1 MAPNGKSGDHSE
13 GTPEGGNREFILW
26 LSEDLIK
33 KQKGLPRGGCYKNS
47 KITCVIQ
54 NIMLPLRLQIPLST
68 KQTNVCNSV
77 FNGQI
82 SPL

>member
-13 GTPEGGNREFILW
+13 VTPEGGNQEFILW

-33 KQKGLPRGGCYKNS
+33 KQKGYPRGGCYKNS

-54 NIMLPLRLQIPLST
+54 NTMLPLKLQIPL
-68 KQTNVCNSV
+68 NVCNSV
-77 FNGQI
+77 FNGQS